1 MMPRWVRADAFAWLI
16 GAVSFVIGMAG
27 GLWVL
32 ALIGSTLSLE
42 PLGMGA
48 YVLLIVVMALG
59 GAVGFATGYAA
70 IRWLM
75 RRTASRGG
83 GAR

>member
-1 MMPRWVRADAFAWLI
+1 MV
-16 GAVSFVIGMAG
+16 G

-42 PLGMGA
+42 SLGMGA
-48 YVLLIVVMALG
+48 YVLLIAVMALG
-59 GAVGFATGYAA
+59 GAVGFVSGYAA
-70 IRWLM
+70 IRWLT